1 MGKNM
6 RGGKRTALII
16 CLIALVISIPVVY
29 LAMRNRTIN
38 NVDTSQT
45 LNMDEFNFRLSFN
58 TYGRNQI
65 DTYDGTFTKG
75 LANYRTETIK
85 FKIPD
90 PVKKN
95 IYNFMMDID
104 IMSFPE
110 TLKVDGMYVTPACHY
125 KLTVTIEGKTKNI
138 VWNDGFDT
146 SDIENLPTDNANFL
160 RLVKDISDYIYSTEE
175 YKSMS
180 KAESFYE

>member
-1 MGKNM
+1 
-6 RGGKRTALII
+6 
-16 CLIALVISIPVVY
+16 
-29 LAMRNRTIN
+29 
-38 NVDTSQT
+38 
-45 LNMDEFNFRLSFN
+45 
-58 TYGRNQI
+58 
-65 DTYDGTFTKG
+65 
-75 LANYRTETIK
+75 
-85 FKIPD
+85 
-90 PVKKN
+90 
-95 IYNFMMDID
+95 MMDID